1 VRLVG
6 DTVYDVARVVP
17 TANPE
22 QLTDARES
30 VDSCIDERS
39 LQVDLVRLDRLF
51 RSRRPADKSDR
62 KKFDRASHRF
72 SIGNPSYW
80 QRKRGRAGYPA

>member
-1 VRLVG
+1 MVHSVERRFNLGPVRLVG

-39 LQVDLVRLDRLF
+39 LQVDLVRLDRAVPVAAA
-51 RSRRPADKSDR
+51 RRQERPQKNSTERRIASR
-62 KKFDRASHRF
+62 
-72 SIGNPSYW
+72 
-80 QRKRGRAGYPA
+80 